1 MKPIFTL
8 FLVLSAFLSTAQVTV
23 NFGGG
28 FNNTEKLVSNIE
40 VGYQFKKMQLSAG
53 YLVSITDL
61 AEVPDLFFLKAGR
74 QIQLTP
80 KSHLELG
87 TGLAL
92 HTFKYEEVSN
102 VDHNYTYFR
111 TINAGKPLFYIN
123 YQKRVISDGAFFI
136 QALYSG
142 NIIYGG
148 VGLTYF
154 FKQKK
159 KAENNAEKEK

>member
-8 FLVLSAFLSTAQVTV
+8 FLVLSACFSTAQVTV

-28 FNNTEKLVSNIE
+28 INSMGKLVANIE
-40 VGYQFKKMQLSAG
+40 VGYKFKKVKLATG

-92 HTFKYEEVSN
+92 HTFKREEVSE
-102 VDHNYTYFR
+102 VDHRYTHFR

-123 YQKRVISDGAFFI
+123 YQKRVISDGAIFM

-142 NIIYGG
+142 NVFYGG

-159 KAENNAEKEK
+159 KAEKNAEKEK

>member
-8 FLVLSAFLSTAQVTV
+8 FLVLSAFFSTAQVTV

-28 FNNTEKLVSNIE
+28 FSNSEKLVANIE
-40 VGYQFKKMQLSAG
+40 VGYQFKKVKLATG

-61 AEVPDLFFLKAGR
+61 SEVPDLFFLKAGR
-74 QIQLTP
+74 QIKLTS
-80 KSHLELG
+80 KSNLEIG

-92 HTFKYEEVSN
+92 HTFQREEVSR
-102 VDHNYTYFR
+102 VDHRYTYYKR
-111 TINAGKPLFYIN
+111 VNTGKPLFYIN

-142 NIIYGG
+142 NVIYGG

-159 KAENNAEKEK
+159 KAEKEKEK